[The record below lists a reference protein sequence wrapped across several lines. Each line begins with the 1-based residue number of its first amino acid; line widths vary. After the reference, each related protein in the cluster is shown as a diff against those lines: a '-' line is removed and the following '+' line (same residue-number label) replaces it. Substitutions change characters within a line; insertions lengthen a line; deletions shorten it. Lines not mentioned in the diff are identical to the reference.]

1 MLRGKQHIL
10 KKRGQERRVANVT
23 KKDCPLKWARR
34 RSPVN
39 SSSRFPVA
47 GGLARR
53 ALADAHAGIGRE

>member
-1 MLRGKQHIL
+1 MDRQGKWSEIWL
-10 KKRGQERRVANVT
+10 
-23 KKDCPLKWARR
+23 PLIPVARR